1 MPASLQVAKPHR
13 APQVLQGNAGEV
25 TGVAWCPTDATQLV
39 TCHDNATVNV
49 WTLDRSRD
57 SAADD
62 EASPS
67 ASSMKMY
74 IVCFC
79 QCESIPRG
87 KGLSGE
93 PTADLQSCPMC
104 RSLSWH
110 P

>member
-49 WTLDRSRD
+49 WSLDRSRD

-62 EASPS
+62 EASLMPFS
-67 ASSMKMY
+67 VK
-74 IVCFC
+74 C
-79 QCESIPRG
+79 
-87 KGLSGE
+87 
-93 PTADLQSCPMC
+93 T
-104 RSLSWH
+104 
-110 P
+110 